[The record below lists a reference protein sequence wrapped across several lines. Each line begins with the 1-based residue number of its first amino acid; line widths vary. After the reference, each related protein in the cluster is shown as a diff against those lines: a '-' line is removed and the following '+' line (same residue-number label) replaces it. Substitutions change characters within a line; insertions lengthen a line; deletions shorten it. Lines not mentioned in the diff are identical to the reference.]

1 MITTSD
7 VVSVSSRQ
15 CVALASISS
24 GSLSNTR
31 LPSSPGIRNAQVRSR
46 RSLVLSQD
54 KIGYANI
61 FFKIIFVL
69 QVAKSKARSSVDFH
83 RAMGQKRNVAR
94 TRLVPRHRRA
104 RIRLSET
111 CVQRLGS
118 TKNTSDKRAHECYAR
133 ADTCFRSRPLPA
145 RDDRCHPGNTRR
157 VSEICPLQ
165 TGHVLLSAAHVAQ
178 HTRCRHGMNSTSI
191 CRSKQTL
198 QSMDVVGVNWSLSGG
213 PRARFAAGCCC
224 SSGTVSLAAA
234 AASRLKT
241 YCWKSSKGWL
251 GSKSSQHHSAYS
263 GWSRWMSE

>member
-1 MITTSD
+1 MAHVCAYDVRERKCAWMITKSD
-7 VVSVSSRQ
+7 VVSFSSRQ

-61 FFKIIFVL
+61 FFKVVFVV
-69 QVAKSKARSSVDFH
+69 QVAKSKARSSVAVH
-83 RAMGQKRNVAR
+83 RETGQKRNAAR

-111 CVQRLGS
+111 CVQRLEKY
-118 TKNTSDKRAHECYAR
+118 TQTNTHPTRVHMNAARAVRVFVRAHC
-133 ADTCFRSRPLPA
+133 A
-145 RDDRCHPGNTRR
+145 RDGRCQPGNTRR
-157 VSEICPLQ
+157 VSDTCPLH

-178 HTRCRHGMNSTSI
+178 HTRCLHGMNSTSI

-198 QSMDVVGVNWSLSGG
+198 QSMDVVGVDCPLSGG
-213 PRARFAAGCCC
+213 PRARFAAGC
-224 SSGTVSLAAA
+224 
-234 AASRLKT
+234 
-241 YCWKSSKGWL
+241 
-251 GSKSSQHHSAYS
+251 
-263 GWSRWMSE
+263 